1 MCSSSKIQV
10 KLACELEKN
19 HNLETQNPGQ
29 RPDWGKKNKTKN
41 NYFQRLDTDAGRTQ
55 GLTDWTDP

>member
-1 MCSSSKIQV
+1 VNWRKSQFRNSKSWPEAR
-10 KLACELEKN
+10 LGEKK
-19 HNLETQNPGQ
+19 T
-29 RPDWGKKNKTKN
+29 TKN